1 MVKGWRVSCGELLSF
16 LHGRRNGFLSR
27 VDRALEKVAA
37 LGLDGLL
44 LVQNERITKKNVRY
58 LTGFTGSTAYVL
70 VTPKRRILMTDLRYI
85 DQASQQCAE
94 FEIVMH
100 DKPFTKT
107 VRQFAKDL
115 GLKRLGFETEGI
127 TVSMFNTI
135 KEDIPD
141 VDWVSTT
148 NLIESLRAY
157 KDEREISLI
166 SKACEMSDQ
175 VFQHILKF
183 IKPGIRE
190 VDVALEFEIFARKL
204 GAPGLAFDLILVSG
218 KRTVQQ
224 HGAATNKVLEPGD
237 FVVMDFGVVNEGY
250 LCDMTRTVVVGRAS
264 EEQRRVYDAVRRAQE
279 LGTRLMKPG
288 MVGKEVA
295 RLVTKVMADAG
306 YEKWC
311 TKGIGHGVGLEIHEE
326 PFVGADTE
334 FSLEVGHV
342 LTVEPGIYIPGW
354 GGVRIEDTV
363 AIGEEGPRIL
373 TKSTK
378 ELIEVG

>member
-1 MVKGWRVSCGELLSF
+1 
-16 LHGRRNGFLSR
+16 LSR
-27 VDRALEKVAA
+27 VERALEKVAA

-70 VTPKRRILMTDLRYI
+70 LTPKRRILMTDLRYT
-85 DQASQQCAE
+85 DQASQQCPE
-94 FEIVMH
+94 FEVVKH
-100 DKPFTKT
+100 DRPFTKT
-107 VRQFAKDL
+107 VQQFVRDM
-115 GLKRLGFETEGI
+115 GLKKLGFETEGI
-127 TVSMFNTI
+127 TVSMFNTMR
-135 KEDIPD
+135 EGVPD
-141 VDWVSTT
+141 VEWVPTK

-166 SKACEMSDQ
+166 SKACEISDQ
-175 VFQHILKF
+175 VFGHILEY
-183 IKPGIRE
+183 IKPGARE
-190 VDVALEFEIFARKL
+190 VDVALEFEVFARKL

-224 HGAATNKVLEPGD
+224 HGSATEKTLEPGD
-237 FVVMDFGVVNEGY
+237 FVVMDFGVINEGY

-279 LGTRLMKPG
+279 LGTQLMKPG
-288 MVGKEVA
+288 MIGKEVA
-295 RLVTKVMADAG
+295 RRVTQIMIDAG

-311 TKGIGHGVGLEIHEE
+311 TTGIGHGVGLEIHEE
-326 PFVGADTE
+326 PFVGAESD
-334 FSLEVGHV
+334 FPLEVGHV
-342 LTVEPGIYIPGW
+342 VTVEPGIYIPGW

-363 AIGEEGPRIL
+363 VVGEEGPHIL

-378 ELIEVG
+378 ELLEVD